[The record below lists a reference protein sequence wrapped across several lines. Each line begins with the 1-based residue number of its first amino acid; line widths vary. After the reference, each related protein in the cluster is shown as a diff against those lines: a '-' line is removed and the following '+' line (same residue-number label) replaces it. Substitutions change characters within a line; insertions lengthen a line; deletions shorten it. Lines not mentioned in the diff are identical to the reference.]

1 MHLKK
6 ERKFVAWCIEGR
18 RSTSTCLA
26 AHSVII
32 KKDKNKVTQ
41 KAKRCKKKK
50 KSCTKRKRKE
60 KKEGEKKFRSACIL
74 FSPCAEILLLVELG
88 PGRV

>member
-1 MHLKK
+1 MIT
-6 ERKFVAWCIEGR
+6 FPVVY
-18 RSTSTCLA
+18 
-26 AHSVII
+26 HSVLFLVPYGTLSEI
-32 KKDKNKVTQ
+32 KKKKKAKRAKKSRTK

-50 KSCTKRKRKE
+50 KNKKAAPKKKE
-60 KKEGEKKFRSACIL
+60 KKKVKKFRSACIL

>member
-1 MHLKK
+1 MHLKN
-6 ERKFVAWCIEGR
+6 RRFAAWCIEGR
-18 RSTSTCLA
+18 RSTSTSLV

-41 KAKRCKKKK
+41 KANRCKK
-50 KSCTKRKRKE
+50 SHTKRKRKE
-60 KKEGEKKFRSACIL
+60 KKEGEKKIRSACIL
-74 FSPCAEILLLVELG
+74 FSPYAEILLLVELR